1 MWQNRRTLW
10 TALSRHEVRTKRT
23 VATGVSARL
32 IASTIGRRARILHL
46 PVPLAHLATW
56 CVGRRLGDVVL
67 TRDEYRGLMS
77 NLLVSQEPPA
87 GRTSLRA
94 WLTENRDRI
103 GQCYASELSRHY
115 AART

>member
-1 MWQNRRTLW
+1 
-10 TALSRHEVRTKRT
+10 
-23 VATGVSARL
+23 
-32 IASTIGRRARILHL
+32 
-46 PVPLAHLATW
+46 
-56 CVGRRLGDVVL
+56 LGDVVL

-103 GQCYASELSRHY
+103 GQSYASELSRHY